1 MHWCFIGTSKLK
13 GFEKKDNAKTKETG
27 SFTTSEVIKLEG
39 VRIPQ
44 FTTKRKIEFNF
55 HVFKKGG
62 EYNAILG
69 RDFGQTLRTNVLDK
83 SRTFEWDH
91 VEIPMASR
99 GHWTDDKIDE
109 FHEEC
114 KTARRN

>member
-1 MHWCFIGTSKLK
+1 MK

-55 HVFKKGG
+55 HVFKKCRG
-62 EYNAILG
+62 YDVILG
-69 RDFGQTLRTNVLDK
+69 RDFGQTLGINMLNQ

-91 VEIPMASR
+91 VKIPMVSR
-99 GHWTDDKIDE
+99 GNWTGDKIDE
-109 FHEEC
+109 FYEEY
-114 KTARRN
+114 KTAR